1 MKSYLLWDVFWKKAL
16 TIVFLSEENVW
27 RLLTSKD
34 FRLRI
39 FIKTR
44 ERGTSLINDVCWFVS
59 YSIIYFTYLLFHGVL
74 GDSLFNVQSKENI
87 FCTLLESLCTVQKV
101 CPAIEMFI
109 ALMYFCIGTYGP
121 DLERSNIET
130 LNVFPYCFIIWL
142 VTVRREAYF

>member
-1 MKSYLLWDVFWKKAL
+1 MRC
-16 TIVFLSEENVW
+16 FLKESTDYSFLEW
-27 RLLTSKD
+27 RKCMETTYIKRLQ
-34 FRLRI
+34 LRI